1 MKIVHICLAAPYVD
15 GWGYQENLL
24 PKYLANNGVNSVV
37 ITSNI
42 LPDYL
47 NNKQVATGSYVY
59 EGVKVIRLRSKRFGS
74 SLTYAK
80 GLHEV
85 LEQEKPDAIFHHNIN
100 FLSHIPCAK
109 YCIKQGIPMFVDNH
123 ADYINS
129 MKNSFLRFILYRCI
143 NGNLTNLYSK
153 PVVKFFG
160 VTHSRC
166 RFLYDVFGIDKS
178 KVDFLPIGAD
188 VNAANTLPAKNE
200 LRTKFKIQQDEFTLV
215 SGGKMGVDKGTVDLI
230 QAVEELNQAYHR
242 VKLIL
247 FGKFTDSVTEDLA
260 KSKSFIKLYGW
271 CDRKTT
277 LELLATADLA
287 CWPIHHTTL
296 CEDSIA
302 CKTPLLIRKTETTE
316 HLIDGN
322 GYFLQVGDK
331 EELKNYIKL
340 MLTADSADIIQ
351 IERSAN
357 TMCKKLSYNTI
368 SQNIMQQVLE
378 FQDHD
383 NS

>member
-24 PKYLANNGVNSVV
+24 PKYMARNGVDSVV

-47 NNKQVATGSYVY
+47 NNKQIATGTYMY

-80 GLHEV
+80 RLYEV
-85 LEQEKPDAIFHHNIN
+85 LEEEKPDAIFHHNIN

-129 MKNSFLRFILYRCI
+129 MKNPFLRFILYRCI
-143 NGNLTNLYSK
+143 NGNFTNLYSK
-153 PVVKFFG
+153 PVVKFYG

-166 RFLYDVFGIDKS
+166 RFLNDVFGIDKS

-188 VNAANTLPAKNE
+188 VNAASTLLTKNE
-200 LRTKFKIQQDEFTLV
+200 LRTKFKIQENEFTLV

-230 QAVEELNQAYHR
+230 QAVEELNQTNHR
-242 VKLIL
+242 VNLIL
-247 FGKFTDSVTEDLA
+247 FGKFTDSATEELA

-322 GYFLQVGDK
+322 GYFMQIGNK
-331 EELKNYIKL
+331 EELKNCIKL
-340 MLTADSADIIQ
+340 MLTSDSADIIQ
-351 IERSAN
+351 IKRSAHA
-357 TMCKKLSYNTI
+357 MCSKLSYNTI

-378 FQDHD
+378 FQRTRE
-383 NS
+383 

>member
-230 QAVEELNQAYHR
+230 QAVEELNQTNHR
-242 VKLIL
+242 VNLIL
-247 FGKFTDSVTEDLA
+247 FGKFTDSATEELA

-322 GYFLQVGDK
+322 GYFMQIGNK
-331 EELKNYIKL
+331 EELKNCIKL
-340 MLTADSADIIQ
+340 MLTSDSADIIQ
-351 IERSAN
+351 IKRSAHA
-357 TMCKKLSYNTI
+357 MCSKLSYNTI

-378 FQDHD
+378 FQRARE
-383 NS
+383 